1 MSGPVLL
8 LAGPEMTDQL
18 EWHPIGKI
26 TCNLCE
32 YRERWGP
39 PTDLTKKQAI
49 ENANAHMWEEHL
61 RDEEGKG

>member
-1 MSGPVLL
+1 
-8 LAGPEMTDQL
+8 MTDQL